1 MLEDCQWLEIKC
13 GMPYN
18 YPKVRGHTGD
28 AEYISGIGFLLRFM
42 DDKRPVGKA
51 LSADL
56 HMALSELWQGEAR
69 SSWAREGKKVA
80 LDQQIQ

>member
-1 MLEDCQWLEIKC
+1 
-13 GMPYN
+13 
-18 YPKVRGHTGD
+18 
-28 AEYISGIGFLLRFM
+28 M

-69 SSWAREGKKVA
+69 SSWARGRGKKGHFIKKNRDELIIYLINMDYLTHQKNWQCGQNVNIA
-80 LDQQIQ
+80 SN